1 MYTETSREVTK
12 RDGTH
17 VPFDKTKIRNAIKR
31 AADECDALSAGSL
44 DNLTNEVVERCNG
57 AENLTVE
64 NIQDM
69 VEETLMAEG
78 LSEIARR
85 YIKYRQNKDIVRAS
99 QKTDDEILALV
110 DCRNEEANEENS
122 NKNPTLVSTQRDY
135 IAGIVSKDIARRRLL
150 PEDVVKAHDAGLIH
164 VHDMDYTLQRLT
176 NCCLVNLDDMLQN
189 GTMIGGAVIEKPHS
203 FSTACNIACQ
213 IALAVSAAQYGGQTW
228 SYTPLAKFVDV
239 SRQAIRKEVYEE
251 LEGTGLSINKLE
263 EIVES
268 RLKKEITRGIQ
279 TIQYQILTMSSCNG
293 QSPFV
298 STVMYLNE
306 AGDDEQLRHDLAMV
320 IEEVIRQRYQGIKN
334 EKGVWISPAFPK
346 LLFVTEEDNI
356 HENSKYFYLTQMA
369 AKCSAKRL
377 VPDYISEKKMKEY
390 KIAKGQ
396 LPGDGDVVLPMGCV
410 DKNEVIDYK
419 IGDNKFVESFERA
432 WFRLQGIFPVELQ
445 ENDKDFVIYPK
456 NTSIWDNNK
465 KKYVAMNCMI
475 RNHSDEWLRLTF
487 SNGRILDCTPDHPF
501 ETTNGEVFAKDLTSD
516 DKILVDKTSS
526 PDANKVTMSQEKAWL
541 LGMLLCDS
549 NYKGHVTTSL
559 GLDETDIADHYET
572 AMSNV
577 FGVKTTR
584 KTQSRGAKGNYLD
597 ISAKPSEGR
606 TVVSI
611 ANELV
616 SLFGAYN
623 KIDRQIP
630 NNIFESNNDI
640 KLSFLAGMIDADGYV
655 NNNMKLCKVQIGS
668 TNKALAI
675 QQMLLAQSVGM
686 DATIYRNHYSKEHSD
701 RVRYRVEFVPTHELI
716 SKLVSGKKKVNMT
729 NNVRTNASIAESD
742 YCAITNRESYVT
754 VDQFSYDVSTES
766 EHFTVS
772 GLYSHNCR
780 SLLSVDKTRN
790 GWNNLAR
797 AKNYDDKPK
806 YYGRFNK
813 AVVTI
818 NLPDVGLSANKNMDK
833 FWSILDERLELCHKA
848 LLWRYEHLLGTK
860 SNAAPILWQ
869 HGALARFKKG
879 ETIDALLE
887 GGYSTISLGYA
898 GIYECVMAMLGVSHT
913 TPEGKKFAIDIL
925 KHLNDKCD
933 AWNEDC
939 NIGYSLYGSPIETV
953 TYKFATALKK
963 RFGIVEGI
971 TDHDYV
977 TNSYHV
983 SVREPIDAFSK
994 LSIEGEFQKYSLAG
1008 CISYVELPSMSNN
1021 IEAVIKLIQH
1031 IYETCMYAEL
1041 NTKSDYCQA
1050 CGFDGEIQIIEDEH
1064 GHLDWECP
1072 RCGNRDHNTLT
1083 VCRRTCGYLGTQFW
1097 NQGRTEEIRDRVLH
1111 L

>member
-1 MYTETSREVTK
+1 MNTEPSRQVVK

-17 VPFDKTKIRNAIKR
+17 VPFDKAKIRNAIKR
-31 AADECDALSAGSL
+31 AADECDALSVGSL
-44 DNLTNEVVERCNG
+44 DNLTNEVVERCNC

-78 LSEIARR
+78 LSEIARH

-122 NKNPTLVSTQRDY
+122 NKNPALVSTQRDY

-164 VHDMDYTLQRLT
+164 VHDMDYALQRLH
-176 NCCLVNLDDMLQN
+176 NCDLVNLDDMLQN

-213 IALAVSAAQYGGQTW
+213 IALAVASQSYGGQTW

-239 SRQAIRKEVYEE
+239 SRQSIRKEVYEE
-251 LEGTGLSINKLE
+251 LEGTGLSIDKLE

-293 QSPFV
+293 QAPFV

-346 LLFVTEEDNI
+346 LLFVLEEDNVR
-356 HENSKYFYLTQMA
+356 ENSKYFYLTQMA

-377 VPDYISEKKMKEY
+377 VPDYISEKKMKEC
-390 KIAKGQ
+390 KIAKGK
-396 LPGDGDVVLPMGCV
+396 LPGEGDVVLPMGCV

-445 ENDKDFVIYPK
+445 ANNKDFVIYP
-456 NTSIWDNNK
+456 NNVSIWDNNK
-465 KKYVAMNCMI
+465 KQYVKMNCMI
-475 RNHSDEWLRLTF
+475 RNHNNEWLRLTF
-487 SNGRILDCTPDHPF
+487 SNGRILDCTPNHPF
-501 ETTNGEVFAKDLTSD
+501 ETTNGEIFAKDLTVN
-516 DKILVDKTSS
+516 DKILVDKKPSS
-526 PDANKVTMSQEKAWL
+526 DNQKVTMSVEKAWL
-541 LGMLLCDS
+541 LGMLLCNS
-549 NYKGHVTTSL
+549 NYNGHITTSL
-559 GLDETDIADHYET
+559 GLDETDIADYYET
-572 AMSNV
+572 AMTNV
-577 FGVKTTR
+577 FGLITTR
-584 KTQSRGAKGNYLD
+584 KEQLRGVKGNYFD
-597 ISAKPSEGR
+597 ISAKPSSGR
-606 TVVSI
+606 TVANV

-616 SLFGAYN
+616 GLFGGY
-623 KIDRQIP
+623 KKVDRQIP
-630 NNIFESNNDI
+630 NDIFVSNNDI

-675 QQMLLAQSVGM
+675 QQMLLAQAAGM
-686 DATIYRNHYSKEHSD
+686 PATIYRNHYNSKHSD
-701 RVRYRVEFVPTHELI
+701 LIRYRVEFVPTHELI
-716 SKLVSGKKKVNMT
+716 SKLVSKKKKANMT

-780 SLLSVDKTRN
+780 SLLSVDNTRN
-790 GWNNLAR
+790 GWNNIAR
-797 AKNYDDKPK
+797 AKNYDGKPK
-806 YYGRFNK
+806 YYGR
-813 AVVTI
+813 
-818 NLPDVGLSANKNMDK
+818 L
-833 FWSILDERLELCHKA
+833 
-848 LLWRYEHLLGTK
+848 
-860 SNAAPILWQ
+860 
-869 HGALARFKKG
+869 
-879 ETIDALLE
+879 
-887 GGYSTISLGYA
+887 
-898 GIYECVMAMLGVSHT
+898 
-913 TPEGKKFAIDIL
+913 
-925 KHLNDKCD
+925 
-933 AWNEDC
+933 
-939 NIGYSLYGSPIETV
+939 
-953 TYKFATALKK
+953 
-963 RFGIVEGI
+963 
-971 TDHDYV
+971 
-977 TNSYHV
+977 
-983 SVREPIDAFSK
+983 
-994 LSIEGEFQKYSLAG
+994 
-1008 CISYVELPSMSNN
+1008 
-1021 IEAVIKLIQH
+1021 
-1031 IYETCMYAEL
+1031 
-1041 NTKSDYCQA
+1041 
-1050 CGFDGEIQIIEDEH
+1050 
-1064 GHLDWECP
+1064 
-1072 RCGNRDHNTLT
+1072 TL
-1083 VCRRTCGYLGTQFW
+1083 R
-1097 NQGRTEEIRDRVLH
+1097 
-1111 L
+1111 

>member
-1 MYTETSREVTK
+1 MNTESSREVTK

-31 AADECDALSAGSL
+31 AADECDALSVGSL
-44 DNLTNEVVERCNG
+44 DNLTNEVVERCNC

-78 LSEIARR
+78 LSEIARH

-164 VHDMDYTLQRLT
+164 VHDMDYALQRLH
-176 NCCLVNLDDMLQN
+176 NCDLVNLDDMLQN

-213 IALAVSAAQYGGQTW
+213 IALSVASCSFGGQTW

-251 LEGTGLSINKLE
+251 LEGTGLSIDKLE

-293 QSPFV
+293 QAPFV

-346 LLFVTEEDNI
+346 LLMVLEEDNV

-396 LPGDGDVVLPMGCV
+396 LPGEGDVFPCMGAAVGYETVSISVDGTVYDDIEIKHAFKLIRDRIRYTSTYDVAQDKKLIPYRNVCGVYKLIHKPTGLYYIGASTNIGRRLAEHRYSFMHKGTLGDRYLVNDYCV
-410 DKNEVIDYK
+410 DNLEFELLEKCNIDDMYVTESKYVNFKQKDPMCVNQKDPINNGNFTSKNHLDTLQGKAYSTYVNGWTGTWVKAIPDFMNILIKSHGEWVPIRNIMYN
-419 IGDNKFVESFERA
+419 NKQCPLELVSVRYVKGGSERA
-432 WFRLQGIFPVELQ
+432 VRI
-445 ENDKDFVIYPK
+445 
-456 NTSIWDNNK
+456 TS
-465 KKYVAMNCMI
+465 
-475 RNHSDEWLRLTF
+475 
-487 SNGRILDCTPDHPF
+487 DHPL
-501 ETTNGEVFAKDLTSD
+501 ETQRGRVQAKDLVVGD
-516 DKILVDKTSS
+516 
-526 PDANKVTMSQEKAWL
+526 L
-541 LGMLLCDS
+541 L
-549 NYKGHVTTSL
+549 
-559 GLDETDIADHYET
+559 
-572 AMSNV
+572 
-577 FGVKTTR
+577 
-584 KTQSRGAKGNYLD
+584 
-597 ISAKPSEGR
+597 
-606 TVVSI
+606 
-611 ANELV
+611 
-616 SLFGAYN
+616 
-623 KIDRQIP
+623 
-630 NNIFESNNDI
+630 
-640 KLSFLAGMIDADGYV
+640 IDADNG
-655 NNNMKLCKVQIGS
+655 
-668 TNKALAI
+668 
-675 QQMLLAQSVGM
+675 
-686 DATIYRNHYSKEHSD
+686 
-701 RVRYRVEFVPTHELI
+701 EL
-716 SKLVSGKKKVNMT
+716 
-729 NNVRTNASIAESD
+729 
-742 YCAITNRESYVT
+742 YAITRLVWSEPG
-754 VDQFSYDVSTES
+754 TETFD
-766 EHFTVS
+766 FTTDNDMFDLS
-772 GLYSHNCR
+772 GIVSHNCR
-780 SLLSVDKTRN
+780 SFLSVDETRN
-790 GWNNLAR
+790 GWNNIAR
-797 AKNYDDKPK
+797 AKNYDGKPK
-806 YYGRFNK
+806 YYGRFNCG
-813 AVVTI
+813 VCTI
-818 NLPDVGLSANKNMDK
+818 NLPDVGLSAHKDMDA
-833 FWSILDERLELCHKA
+833 FWHILDERLELCHKA
-848 LLWRYEHLLGTK
+848 LLWRHKHLMGTK
-860 SNAAPILWQ
+860 SDAAPILWQ
-869 HGALARFKKG
+869 HGALARLNKG
-879 ETIDALLE
+879 ETIDALLKD
-887 GGYSTISLGYA
+887 GYSTISLGYA

-913 TPEGKKFAIDIL
+913 TQEGKQFAIDIL
-925 KHLNDKCD
+925 KHLNEKCD
-933 AWNEDC
+933 EWNAEY
-939 NIGYSLYGSPIETV
+939 NMGASVYGSPIEMT
-953 TYKFATALKK
+953 TYKFAAALKK
-963 RFGIVEGI
+963 RFGIIKGI
-971 TDHDYV
+971 TDHDYI
-977 TNSYHV
+977 TNSYHT

-994 LSIEGEFQKYSLAG
+994 LSIEGEFQKYSLSG
-1008 CISYVELPSMSNN
+1008 CISYVELPSMINN

-1050 CGFDGEIQIIEDEH
+1050 CGFDGEIQIVEDEN

-1083 VCRRTCGYLGTQFW
+1083 VVRRSCGYLGTQFW

>member
-1 MYTETSREVTK
+1 MDNELKLYVVK
-12 RDGTH
+12 RDGKK
-17 VPFDKTKIRNAIKR
+17 VPFDRQKIYNAIAG
-31 AADECDALSAGSL
+31 AARECGSTTDGELKHLTDQVVNKCLARIMQFDLS
-44 DNLTNEVVERCNG
+44 VE
-57 AENLTVE
+57 A
-64 NIQDM
+64 IQDM
-69 VEETLMAEG
+69 VEDTLMENNYHD
-78 LSEIARR
+78 IARH
-85 YIKYRQNKDIVRAS
+85 YIKYRQNKEIVRAS

-279 TIQYQILTMSSCNG
+279 SIQYQILTMSSCNG

-396 LPGDGDVVLPMGCV
+396 LPGDGDVVLPMGC
-410 DKNEVIDYK
+410 
-419 IGDNKFVESFERA
+419 
-432 WFRLQGIFPVELQ
+432 
-445 ENDKDFVIYPK
+445 
-456 NTSIWDNNK
+456 
-465 KKYVAMNCMI
+465 
-475 RNHSDEWLRLTF
+475 
-487 SNGRILDCTPDHPF
+487 
-501 ETTNGEVFAKDLTSD
+501 
-516 DKILVDKTSS
+516 
-526 PDANKVTMSQEKAWL
+526 
-541 LGMLLCDS
+541 
-549 NYKGHVTTSL
+549 
-559 GLDETDIADHYET
+559 
-572 AMSNV
+572 
-577 FGVKTTR
+577 
-584 KTQSRGAKGNYLD
+584 
-597 ISAKPSEGR
+597 
-606 TVVSI
+606 
-611 ANELV
+611 
-616 SLFGAYN
+616 
-623 KIDRQIP
+623 
-630 NNIFESNNDI
+630 
-640 KLSFLAGMIDADGYV
+640 
-655 NNNMKLCKVQIGS
+655 
-668 TNKALAI
+668 
-675 QQMLLAQSVGM
+675 
-686 DATIYRNHYSKEHSD
+686 
-701 RVRYRVEFVPTHELI
+701 
-716 SKLVSGKKKVNMT
+716 
-729 NNVRTNASIAESD
+729 
-742 YCAITNRESYVT
+742 
-754 VDQFSYDVSTES
+754 
-766 EHFTVS
+766 
-772 GLYSHNCR
+772 R

-797 AKNYDDKPK
+797 AKNYDGKPK

-813 AVVTI
+813 GVVTI
-818 NLPDVGLSANKNMDK
+818 NLPDVGLSAHKDMK
-833 FWSILDERLELCHKA
+833 EFWRILDERLELCHKA
-848 LLWRYEHLLGTK
+848 LLWRYQHLLGTK
-860 SNAAPILWQ
+860 SDAAPILWQ
-869 HGALARFKKG
+869 HGALARLNKG
-879 ETIDALLE
+879 ETIDALLKD
-887 GGYSTISLGYA
+887 GYSTISLGYA

-913 TPEGKKFAIDIL
+913 TPEGKQFAIEIL

-933 AWNEDC
+933 EWNAKDD
-939 NIGYSLYGSPIETV
+939 IGAGLYGTPLESTV
-953 TYKFATALKK
+953 YKFAKALQK
-963 RFGIVEGI
+963 RFGVIEGV
-971 TDHDYV
+971 TDHDYI

-983 SVREPIDAFSK
+983 NIREHIDAFSK
-994 LSIEGEFQKYSLAG
+994 LSIEGEFQKYSLSG
-1008 CISYVELPSMSNN
+1008 CISYIEMPSMMDN
-1021 IEAVIKLIQH
+1021 IEAIIKVIQH
-1031 IYETCMYAEL
+1031 IYDNCMYAEL

-1050 CGFDGEIQIIEDEH
+1050 CGFDGEIQIVEDEN

-1083 VCRRTCGYLGTQFW
+1083 VTRRTCGELSQYCHTI
-1097 NQGRTEEIRDRVLH
+1097 NQ
-1111 L
+1111 

>member
-1 MYTETSREVTK
+1 MNTKSSREVTK

-31 AADECDALSAGSL
+31 AADECDALSVGSL
-44 DNLTNEVVERCNG
+44 DNLTNEVVERCNC

-78 LSEIARR
+78 LSEIARH

-99 QKTDDEILALV
+99 QKTDDEILSLV
-110 DCRNEEANEENS
+110 ECRNEEANEENS

-203 FSTACNIACQ
+203 FSTACNIAAQ
-213 IALAVSAAQYGGQTW
+213 VSLAVSACQFGGQTW

-251 LEGTGLSINKLE
+251 LEGTGLSIDKIE

-306 AGDDEQLRHDLAMV
+306 AEDDEQLKHDLAMV

-346 LLFVTEEDNI
+346 LIYCLEEDNV

-377 VPDYISEKKMKEY
+377 VPDYVSEKKLKEY

-396 LPGDGDVVLPMGCV
+396 LPGTGDAVFPMGCR
-410 DKNEVIDYK
+410 
-419 IGDNKFVESFERA
+419 SF
-432 WFRLQGIFPVELQ
+432 
-445 ENDKDFVIYPK
+445 
-456 NTSIWDNNK
+456 
-465 KKYVAMNCMI
+465 
-475 RNHSDEWLRLTF
+475 
-487 SNGRILDCTPDHPF
+487 
-501 ETTNGEVFAKDLTSD
+501 
-516 DKILVDKTSS
+516 
-526 PDANKVTMSQEKAWL
+526 
-541 LGMLLCDS
+541 
-549 NYKGHVTTSL
+549 
-559 GLDETDIADHYET
+559 
-572 AMSNV
+572 
-577 FGVKTTR
+577 
-584 KTQSRGAKGNYLD
+584 
-597 ISAKPSEGR
+597 
-606 TVVSI
+606 
-611 ANELV
+611 
-616 SLFGAYN
+616 
-623 KIDRQIP
+623 
-630 NNIFESNNDI
+630 
-640 KLSFLAGMIDADGYV
+640 
-655 NNNMKLCKVQIGS
+655 
-668 TNKALAI
+668 
-675 QQMLLAQSVGM
+675 
-686 DATIYRNHYSKEHSD
+686 
-701 RVRYRVEFVPTHELI
+701 
-716 SKLVSGKKKVNMT
+716 
-729 NNVRTNASIAESD
+729 
-742 YCAITNRESYVT
+742 
-754 VDQFSYDVSTES
+754 
-766 EHFTVS
+766 
-772 GLYSHNCR
+772 
-780 SLLSVDKTRN
+780 LSVDETRN
-790 GWNNLAR
+790 GWNNIAR
-797 AKNYDDKPK
+797 AKNYDGKPK

-818 NLPDVGLSANKNMDK
+818 NLPDVGLSAHKDMNK
-833 FWSILDERLELCHKA
+833 FWRILDERLELCHKA
-848 LLWRYEHLLGTK
+848 LLWRYKHLLGTK
-860 SNAAPILWQ
+860 SDTAPILWQ
-869 HGALARFKKG
+869 HGALARLNKG
-879 ETIDALLE
+879 ETIDALLKD
-887 GGYSTISLGYA
+887 GYSTISLGYA
-898 GIYECVMAMLGVSHT
+898 GIYECVMAMLDVSHT
-913 TPEGKKFAIDIL
+913 TPEGKQFAIEIL

-933 AWNEDC
+933 EWNAEC
-939 NIGYSLYGSPIETV
+939 NMGASLYGAPIEST
-953 TYKFATALKK
+953 TYKFAEALKK
-963 RFGIVEGI
+963 RFGVIEGI

-983 SVREPIDAFSK
+983 NVREHIDAFSK

-1008 CISYVELPSMSNN
+1008 CISYVELPSMANN

-1031 IYETCMYAEL
+1031 IYDNCMYAEL

-1050 CGFDGEIQIIEDEH
+1050 CGYDGEIQIIEDEN

>member
-1 MYTETSREVTK
+1 MNTESSREVTK

-31 AADECDALSAGSL
+31 AADECDALSVGSL
-44 DNLTNEVVERCNG
+44 DNLTNEVVERCNC

-78 LSEIARR
+78 LSEIARH

-164 VHDMDYTLQRLT
+164 VHDMDYALQRLH
-176 NCCLVNLDDMLQN
+176 NCDLVNLDDMLQN

-213 IALAVSAAQYGGQTW
+213 IALAVASQSYGGQTW

-239 SRQAIRKEVYEE
+239 SRQSIRKEVYEE
-251 LEGTGLSINKLE
+251 LEGTGLSIDKLE

-293 QSPFV
+293 QAPFV

-346 LLFVTEEDNI
+346 LLMVLEEDNI

-396 LPGDGDVVLPMGCV
+396 LPGEGDVFPCMGCR
-410 DKNEVIDYK
+410 
-419 IGDNKFVESFERA
+419 SF
-432 WFRLQGIFPVELQ
+432 
-445 ENDKDFVIYPK
+445 
-456 NTSIWDNNK
+456 
-465 KKYVAMNCMI
+465 
-475 RNHSDEWLRLTF
+475 
-487 SNGRILDCTPDHPF
+487 
-501 ETTNGEVFAKDLTSD
+501 
-516 DKILVDKTSS
+516 
-526 PDANKVTMSQEKAWL
+526 
-541 LGMLLCDS
+541 
-549 NYKGHVTTSL
+549 
-559 GLDETDIADHYET
+559 
-572 AMSNV
+572 
-577 FGVKTTR
+577 
-584 KTQSRGAKGNYLD
+584 
-597 ISAKPSEGR
+597 
-606 TVVSI
+606 
-611 ANELV
+611 
-616 SLFGAYN
+616 
-623 KIDRQIP
+623 
-630 NNIFESNNDI
+630 
-640 KLSFLAGMIDADGYV
+640 
-655 NNNMKLCKVQIGS
+655 
-668 TNKALAI
+668 
-675 QQMLLAQSVGM
+675 
-686 DATIYRNHYSKEHSD
+686 
-701 RVRYRVEFVPTHELI
+701 
-716 SKLVSGKKKVNMT
+716 
-729 NNVRTNASIAESD
+729 
-742 YCAITNRESYVT
+742 
-754 VDQFSYDVSTES
+754 
-766 EHFTVS
+766 
-772 GLYSHNCR
+772 
-780 SLLSVDKTRN
+780 LSVDETRN
-790 GWNNLAR
+790 GWNNIAR
-797 AKNYDDKPK
+797 AKNYDGKPK
-806 YYGRFNK
+806 YYGRFNGG
-813 AVVTI
+813 VCTI
-818 NLPDVGLSANKNMDK
+818 NLPDVGLSAHKDMDE
-833 FWSILDERLELCHKA
+833 FWHILDERLELCHKA
-848 LLWRYEHLLGTK
+848 LLWRHKHLMGTK
-860 SNAAPILWQ
+860 SDAAPILWQ
-869 HGALARFKKG
+869 HGALARLNKG
-879 ETIDALLE
+879 ETIDALLK
-887 GGYSTISLGYA
+887 GGYSTMSLGYA
-898 GIYECVMAMLGVSHT
+898 GIYECVTAMLGVSHT
-913 TPEGKKFAIDIL
+913 TPEGKKFAIEIL
-925 KHLNDKCD
+925 KHLNEKCD
-933 AWNEDC
+933 DWNAEY
-939 NIGYSLYGSPIETV
+939 NMGASVYGSPIEMT
-953 TYKFATALKK
+953 TYKFAAALKK
-963 RFGIVEGI
+963 RFGIIKGI

-983 SVREPIDAFSK
+983 SVSEPIDAFSK
-994 LSIEGEFQKYSLAG
+994 LSIEGEFQKYSLSG

-1021 IEAVIKLIQH
+1021 VEAVIKLIQH

-1050 CGFDGEIQIIEDEH
+1050 CGYDGEIQIVEDED

>member
-1 MYTETSREVTK
+1 
-12 RDGTH
+12 
-17 VPFDKTKIRNAIKR
+17 
-31 AADECDALSAGSL
+31 
-44 DNLTNEVVERCNG
+44 
-57 AENLTVE
+57 
-64 NIQDM
+64 
-69 VEETLMAEG
+69 
-78 LSEIARR
+78 
-85 YIKYRQNKDIVRAS
+85 
-99 QKTDDEILALV
+99 
-110 DCRNEEANEENS
+110 
-122 NKNPTLVSTQRDY
+122 
-135 IAGIVSKDIARRRLL
+135 
-150 PEDVVKAHDAGLIH
+150 
-164 VHDMDYTLQRLT
+164 
-176 NCCLVNLDDMLQN
+176 
-189 GTMIGGAVIEKPHS
+189 
-203 FSTACNIACQ
+203 
-213 IALAVSAAQYGGQTW
+213 
-228 SYTPLAKFVDV
+228 
-239 SRQAIRKEVYEE
+239 
-251 LEGTGLSINKLE
+251 
-263 EIVES
+263 
-268 RLKKEITRGIQ
+268 
-279 TIQYQILTMSSCNG
+279 
-293 QSPFV
+293 
-298 STVMYLNE
+298 MYLNE

-334 EKGVWISPAFPK
+334 ENGVWISPAFPK

-356 HENSKYFYLTQMA
+356 YENSKYFYLTQLA

-390 KIAKGQ
+390 KIADGL
-396 LPGDGDVVLPMGCV
+396 LPGDGDVVLPMG
-410 DKNEVIDYK
+410 
-419 IGDNKFVESFERA
+419 
-432 WFRLQGIFPVELQ
+432 
-445 ENDKDFVIYPK
+445 
-456 NTSIWDNNK
+456 
-465 KKYVAMNCMI
+465 
-475 RNHSDEWLRLTF
+475 
-487 SNGRILDCTPDHPF
+487 
-501 ETTNGEVFAKDLTSD
+501 
-516 DKILVDKTSS
+516 
-526 PDANKVTMSQEKAWL
+526 
-541 LGMLLCDS
+541 
-549 NYKGHVTTSL
+549 
-559 GLDETDIADHYET
+559 
-572 AMSNV
+572 
-577 FGVKTTR
+577 
-584 KTQSRGAKGNYLD
+584 
-597 ISAKPSEGR
+597 
-606 TVVSI
+606 
-611 ANELV
+611 
-616 SLFGAYN
+616 
-623 KIDRQIP
+623 
-630 NNIFESNNDI
+630 
-640 KLSFLAGMIDADGYV
+640 
-655 NNNMKLCKVQIGS
+655 
-668 TNKALAI
+668 
-675 QQMLLAQSVGM
+675 
-686 DATIYRNHYSKEHSD
+686 
-701 RVRYRVEFVPTHELI
+701 
-716 SKLVSGKKKVNMT
+716 
-729 NNVRTNASIAESD
+729 
-742 YCAITNRESYVT
+742 
-754 VDQFSYDVSTES
+754 
-766 EHFTVS
+766 
-772 GLYSHNCR
+772 CR

-797 AKNYDDKPK
+797 AKNYDGKPK

-860 SNAAPILWQ
+860 SDAAPILWQ

-1050 CGFDGEIQIIEDEH
+1050 CGFDGEIQIVEDEH